1 MSGRGRSNPLALAVL
16 GCLYERPMHPY
27 DMAAT
32 MKSRGQHESI
42 KLNYGSLY
50 TVVDSLQR
58 RQLIEPIET
67 VREGRRPERTIY
79 AITETGRIEF
89 VDWLSDLISDPAKE
103 YTQFEAG
110 LTLLGALPPDDA
122 LTLLRGRRMRLAL
135 DLESM
140 RSSIALAT
148 QEGVQRVFLV
158 EVEYR
163 IALRAAELEWVDKL
177 IRDIDNGTIEGIE
190 MWHQFHANRD

>member
-1 MSGRGRSNPLALAVL
+1 MGGRGRSNPLALAVL
-16 GCLYERPMHPY
+16 GCVYERSMHPY

-50 TVVDSLQR
+50 TVVESLQR
-58 RQLIEPIET
+58 RGLIEPIET

-79 AITETGRIEF
+79 AITEAGKVEF
-89 VDWLSDLISDPAKE
+89 LDWLSDLIGDPVKE

-110 LTLLGALPPDDA
+110 LTLLAALPPDDA
-122 LTLLRGRRMRLAL
+122 LTLLKARRMRLAL

-140 RSSIALAT
+140 RSAVGLAT
-148 QEGVQRVFLV
+148 QEGVPRVFLV

-163 IALRAAELEWVDKL
+163 IALRSAEVEWVDKL
-177 IRDIDNGTIEGIE
+177 IRDIDNGTLDGIDR
-190 MWHQFHANRD
+190 WRAFHADHD